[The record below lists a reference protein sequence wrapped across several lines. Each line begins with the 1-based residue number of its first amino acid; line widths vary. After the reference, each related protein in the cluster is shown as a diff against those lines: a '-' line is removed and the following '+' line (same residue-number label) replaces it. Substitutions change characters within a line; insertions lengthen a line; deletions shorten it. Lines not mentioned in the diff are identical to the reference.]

1 MDWPACGRGL
11 RPRAL
16 RAPSPLRSVE
26 PSRWFSS
33 ITCCGRQE
41 SATVRSE
48 WVLPRVM
55 SSFAKPTEDTFA
67 SVPDAIVVVEDG
79 FEPSKVGDRLIYSQM
94 RLATSLLHRTKK
106 KRFSSRLTPQSAR
119 TFYTEREGATPVDR
133 EKCDEKFGVAAEPIR
148 HLPLHWIPALRISA
162 QPAGWVFPP
171 MVSRLRVPAAS
182 VALSDHNCIY

>member
-1 MDWPACGRGL
+1 MTLFGVSACDVKYPPSPSLRGTLLPPCRMQKWWWRMDWPACGRGL

-16 RAPSPLRSVE
+16 RAPSPLRSIE

-67 SVPDAIVVVEDG
+67 SVPDAKVVVEDG

-119 TFYTEREGATPVDR
+119 TFCGATSRRARIIHSEARKPGR
-133 EKCDEKFGVAAEPIR
+133 GIR
-148 HLPLHWIPALRISA
+148 ALPFLASWLR
-162 QPAGWVFPP
+162 
-171 MVSRLRVPAAS
+171 
-182 VALSDHNCIY
+182 N